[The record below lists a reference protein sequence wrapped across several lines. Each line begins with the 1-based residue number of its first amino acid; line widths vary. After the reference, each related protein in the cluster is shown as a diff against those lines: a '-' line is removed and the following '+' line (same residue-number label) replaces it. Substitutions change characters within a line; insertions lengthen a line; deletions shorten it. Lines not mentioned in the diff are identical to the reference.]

1 MLEHSDAQTPY
12 KISNNTRVRLGD
24 KSALVWHRLWG
35 TPQIVPRHIGREIR
49 AGRVKRL
56 DPELLSAFE
65 RLHLVETGESAS
77 EKRFYAAVDS
87 GLHTLRG
94 LANLKSVMVV
104 LTSGCN
110 LGCPHC
116 MFRSAAPSRPVRA
129 NYRATRSQLLHLI
142 GENKWTE
149 DRPLSV
155 AFTGGEPLLEWELLK
170 KLVVFLRTIQTP
182 ISLRIL
188 TNGTLIT
195 PEKATF
201 LKAHHVAAHLSVDG
215 VGNVFSRARPTKDG
229 GGGSFAAFRKGALAL
244 RQAGVVIASV
254 QCTLSV
260 RNLNDDHKST
270 MQFVRDQL
278 GLDQMSFELDL
289 TAGNE
294 LGSPVHVAR
303 KLCKL
308 IGIGKDLGVEV
319 SGFWSR
325 PYMAM
330 FEKVRKKSRWS
341 FCGAPLGSGLTIT
354 AWESWKVC
362 PYLDSELGPAT
373 MAFGEIAAAWEQWAE
388 RQRRNQKERCRGCEL
403 EAFCMGG
410 CQVSE
415 RHAGVSKYRCDVYK
429 AVFYRLVDRTVKEEE
444 SCR

>member
-1 MLEHSDAQTPY
+1 MLDQSSTQTPY
-12 KISNNTRVRLGD
+12 KISNNTRVRLGN
-24 KSALVWHRLWG
+24 KCALVWHRLWG
-35 TPQIVPRHIGREIR
+35 TPQVVPRHIGSEIL
-49 AGRVKRL
+49 AGRVARL
-56 DPELLSAFE
+56 DPDVLSLFR
-65 RLHLVETGESAS
+65 RLHLVETRVSAS
-77 EKRFYAAVDS
+77 DKRFYAAIDS
-87 GLHTLRG
+87 GLRTLRG

-116 MFRSAAPSRPVRA
+116 MFRSAAPFRPVRA
-129 NYRATRSQLLHLI
+129 NYRVTRSQLLHLI
-142 GENKWTE
+142 GDNKWTE

-155 AFTGGEPLLEWELLK
+155 AFTGGEPLLEWTLFK

-182 ISLRIL
+182 ISLRVL

-201 LKAHHVAAHLSVDG
+201 LKAYHVAVHLSVDG
-215 VGNVFSRARPTKDG
+215 VGKVFSRTRPIKG
-229 GGGSFAAFRKGALAL
+229 GGDGSFAAFQKGALAL

-254 QCTLSV
+254 QCTLSI

-303 KLCKL
+303 RLCKL
-308 IGIGKDLGVEV
+308 IDIGKDLGVEV

-354 AWESWKVC
+354 SWESWKVC

-373 MAFGEIAAAWEQWAE
+373 MAFGEIAAAWERWAE
-388 RQRRNQKERCRGCEL
+388 QQRSNQRERCKGCEL

-415 RHAGVSKYRCDVYK
+415 LHAGASKYRCDVYI
-429 AVFYRLVDRTVKEEE
+429 AVFNRLVDRTAKEEM
-444 SCR
+444 CR